1 MGNETL
7 KLRISAPDH
16 PRTHFSSKYSSP
28 GCPLSNEW
36 CHVDV
41 VRAVTLNVLNEEY
54 SCDKRKDSV
63 WITQCTCFTI
73 DLLFTNSIQKNT
85 TSTRSKILLVTSP
98 PTGPVCTGCCASWS
112 PHSHLW

>member
-16 PRTHFSSKYSSP
+16 PRTLFSSKYSSP

-41 VRAVTLNVLNEEY
+41 VYQEGCQNHPSLSLSLFLLPN
-54 SCDKRKDSV
+54 DS
-63 WITQCTCFTI
+63 
-73 DLLFTNSIQKNT
+73 
-85 TSTRSKILLVTSP
+85 
-98 PTGPVCTGCCASWS
+98 
-112 PHSHLW
+112 